1 MFCFSLLF
9 VYLFL
14 MIPVR
19 PIISKIVE
27 IYRTDIRQII
37 GIGRTLVVDD
47 KSDFLISRVTLPWQ
61 PLFVDFIH
69 RTDFRHAS
77 GWWRSRAG

>member
-1 MFCFSLLF
+1 
-9 VYLFL
+9 

-37 GIGRTLVVDD
+37 GVGRTLAVDD
-47 KSDFLISRVTLPWQ
+47 KSDFFDLSSYVAMATT
-61 PLFVDFIH
+61 FC
-69 RTDFRHAS
+69 
-77 GWWRSRAG
+77 